1 MNATYK
7 GVFIGLGL
15 ALLGFGG
22 YKTYEHYQYTQKETQ
37 KLKPLTSE
45 EIFNKNQNA
54 VVLIKHSFAY
64 VIELFGEKYYFT
76 GYNPITGEISRI
88 LSREE
93 AEGTPQIAWGTG
105 FFIKSNGS
113 VLTNR
118 HNVIVAPN
126 KEESN
131 NIIKATKSI
140 FIAYLYELISQKEEI
155 ESALDNLERQRYYAD
170 YYSYEY
176 DVLTE
181 RINELKQDRQDYIT
195 KINGLSNAIDN
206 FETKTKVSKTSF
218 QFGVYL
224 NGQNPNKNL
233 DDYIKYKSVKIS
245 DNEDVDLAL
254 LEPVNPVDILHKNF
268 AVADM
273 SKIDSVQIL
282 PLKTTQKVI
291 MIGYN
296 KGETLGNIS
305 GVIKPQITEGNIS
318 QNTDDYRMLYTIPAL
333 PGSSGSPIYDIYGRV
348 IGVNFASFYGEQN
361 FNWGIQPQ
369 QIKNFLNR

>member
-22 YKTYEHYQYTQKETQ
+22 YKTYEHIQQQNEEAQ

-45 EIFNKNQNA
+45 EIFNHNQDA

-76 GYNPITGEISRI
+76 GYNPMTGEISRI

-93 AEGTPQIAWGTG
+93 AEENPQIYWGTG
-105 FFIKSNGS
+105 FFIKDNGS

-118 HNVIVAPN
+118 HNVIVTPS
-126 KEESN
+126 KEESD
-131 NIIKATKSI
+131 NIIRATKNI
-140 FIAYLYELISQKEEI
+140 FISHLYDLASQKEEI

-181 RINELKQDRQDYIT
+181 RIGDLRRSLQGYTTE
-195 KINGLSNAIDN
+195 INNLSNALDN
-206 FETKTKVSKTSF
+206 FERKTKVSKTSF

-245 DNEDVDLAL
+245 DKEEVDLAL
-254 LEPVNPVDILHKNF
+254 LEPVNPSDILHKNF

-273 SKIDSVQIL
+273 SKIDSVQVS
-282 PLKTTQKVI
+282 PLKATQKVI

-296 KGETLGNIS
+296 GGEILANTMG
-305 GVIKPQITEGNIS
+305 GVKPQITEGNIS
-318 QNTDDYRMLYTIPAL
+318 QNTDDYKMLYTIPAL
-333 PGSSGSPIYDIYGRV
+333 GGSSGSPVFDIYGRV
-348 IGVNFASFYGEQN
+348 IGVNFAGHRDKQSFN
-361 FNWGIQPQ
+361 FGIQPQ